1 MFVLW
6 CFTFISTF
14 SRRVLHLLSC
24 TPIII
29 TRLVKTVLPPRRYGV
44 MRGVCLVELSFPG
57 GGTRI
62 PIHLPG
68 DIIAYKSSPWE
79 DFTALTGGASSPL
92 PHLVTGL
99 TSWYMEA
106 PNY

>member
-1 MFVLW
+1 MFYLYGLG
-6 CFTFISTF
+6 
-14 SRRVLHLLSC
+14 RRAFHLLSC
-24 TPIII
+24 APIAI
-29 TRLVKTVLPPRRYGV
+29 THLIRTVLPPRRYGF

-57 GGTRI
+57 GGIRV
-62 PIHLPG
+62 PIHLAG

-92 PHLVTGL
+92 PHSVTGL
-99 TSWYMEA
+99 ASWYMEA